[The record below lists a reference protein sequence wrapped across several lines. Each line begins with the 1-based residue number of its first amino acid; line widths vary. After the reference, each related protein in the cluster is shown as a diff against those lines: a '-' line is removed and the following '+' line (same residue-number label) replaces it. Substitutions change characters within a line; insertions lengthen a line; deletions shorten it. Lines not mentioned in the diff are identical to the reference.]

1 MYRRIVK
8 KSTLAAGLF
17 LFLCTAAL
25 SSLDREI
32 VLGRE
37 DQWRDVSYSEN
48 LRLVRGRW
56 GTLDLVLQEAEYLP
70 DKATDLLVHFN
81 ERPFKDEAGRYRVAQ
96 EDLLLSSQIAALGGG
111 SGGFNG
117 GNRGLTLIPEPGAV
131 FSQGSRLQDFSIEFW
146 LFPSLL
152 GDGEQVLLWQGAR
165 WNGQSVVPQELRCT
179 VRDRTLLW
187 AFENFFTGPL
197 GQTTSIRLK
206 GLSPMVP
213 RDWHHH
219 LLRYDS
225 RMGILEYLV
234 DGIPEAIVYTT
245 ESGQERGAVLLPF
258 VGDAGPGQVKIGAG
272 LTGFVDELRISRAL
286 VQEPNL
292 ERYSGEV
299 GTFVSR
305 TFDLGYTGTRL
316 ERIDGVYRTPGD
328 SAVYFYHRMTDRA
341 DADVSDVP
349 WTQFQAGQPLSHPS
363 IDRTPTGRTS
373 PSGSRGR
380 YLQVM
385 VELYPDG
392 GRRQSPELSE
402 LRLVYEQD
410 LPPAPPTAI
419 HAEAGNG
426 QVRLHWSTVNE
437 DDVAGY
443 LVYYGSAPQ
452 RYHGRDSDL
461 GPSPIDVGRV
471 SQIDITGLIN
481 SRLYYFA
488 VVAYDA
494 TEPPH
499 RSLFSR
505 EVSARPSSL
514 LSQGMP

>member
-8 KSTLAAGLF
+8 KSTLIAGL
-17 LFLCTAAL
+17 LLLLCTAVL

-37 DQWRDVSYSEN
+37 DQWRDVSYLEN

-56 GTLDLVLQEAEYLP
+56 GTQDLVLQEAEYLP
-70 DKATDLLVHFN
+70 DRYTDLLVHFN
-81 ERPFKDEAGRYRVAQ
+81 ERPFADEAGRYRVTE
-96 EDLLLSSQIAALGGG
+96 EDLLLSSQVAALGGG
-111 SGGFNG
+111 SGGFDG

-131 FSQGSRLQDFSIEFW
+131 FSQGSWLEDFSIEFW

-165 WNGQSVVPQELRCT
+165 WNGETVIPQELRCA
-179 VRDRTLLW
+179 VRDRTLIW
-187 AFENFFTGPL
+187 AFENFFTGPFS
-197 GQTTSIRLK
+197 QTTSIQLQ
-206 GLSPMVP
+206 GVTPMVP

-225 RMGILEYLV
+225 RLGLLEYLV

-245 ESGQERGAVLLPF
+245 DSGRERGAILVPF

-272 LTGFVDELRISRAL
+272 LTGFVDELRISQAF
-286 VQEPNL
+286 VQAPNL
-292 ERYSGEV
+292 DRYSSGV

-316 ERIDGVYRTPGD
+316 ERIDAVYRTPGD

-341 DADVSDVP
+341 DADASVVP
-349 WTQFQAGQPLSHPS
+349 WTQFQAGQPLS
-363 IDRTPTGRTS
+363 RRATGRTPLS
-373 PSGSRGR
+373 RTRGR

-410 LPPAPPTAI
+410 LPPAPPTGI

-426 QVRLHWSTVNE
+426 QVRLYWSTVNE

-443 LVYYGSAPQ
+443 FVYYGSEPAG
-452 RYHGRDSDL
+452 YHGRDSDL
-461 GPSPIDVGRV
+461 GPSPIDVGMV
-471 SQIDITGLIN
+471 SQVDVTGLMN

-494 TEPPH
+494 TDPPH

-505 EVSARPSSL
+505 EVSARPSGL
-514 LSQGMP
+514 LPQGMQ